1 MRGVRFP
8 AREGERTV
16 TERKH
21 FKQLVRSR
29 MSKTGES
36 YSTARRQV
44 IRQSADPSASQRT
57 PHHFP
62 GNIPVPTAL
71 RALLSHA
78 GVRNPSTKAPF
89 SEAMIFGFDGGI
101 GAGVF
106 AFHYAKE
113 DFSAFYIAGRHGWQD
128 DAHWGHTA
136 LKRLGLTLTV
146 KESSG
151 SKPGEKHLRELLQGG
166 RPVMTWVDASG
177 LPYRALPASFSGGG
191 YHVVTVFGID
201 ESAGTALVGDLA
213 DDVIPVPLAQLAAAR
228 ACIKKFKHRLL
239 AIDRPKQVPD
249 LATLVRGSVRECVDG
264 LTTCK
269 MKNFRLDAFAA
280 WAERLDGSKAADSWE
295 KIFPPGH
302 HLYQGL
308 RSITEYIEYYGTG
321 GGLCR
326 PIFAEFLEESAEA
339 LHDSGLGVLAERYGD
354 LGREWTALAEAALP
368 DAIPAFRETRELLA
382 KKSEALHAEGAGAA
396 ETIGACWASLGEHSA
411 RMKHAFPLD
420 AAGSTALRRDLKRRV
435 TALHARE
442 VEALEALGQ
451 WL

>member
-1 MRGVRFP
+1 
-8 AREGERTV
+8 V

-21 FKQLVRSR
+21 FKLLVRSR
-29 MSKTGES
+29 IGKTGES

-44 IRQSADPSASQRT
+44 IRQAADPSTSSRT

-62 GNIPVPTAL
+62 GSIPVPTAL

-78 GVRNPSTKAPF
+78 GVKNPHTRAPF

-113 DFSAFYIAGRHGWQD
+113 DFSSFYIAGRHGWQD

-136 LKRLGLTLTV
+136 LKRLGLAFTV

-151 SKPGEKHLRELLQGG
+151 VKPGEKHLRELLEGG
-166 RPVMTWVDASG
+166 RPVMSWVDASG
-177 LPYRALPASFSGGG
+177 LSYRGLPASFSGGG

-201 ESAGTALVGDLA
+201 EAAGTALVGDLA
-213 DDVIPVPLAQLAAAR
+213 DDPIPVPLAQLAIAR
-228 ACIKKFKHRLL
+228 GRIKKFKSRLL
-239 AIDRPKQVPD
+239 AIDPPKKVPD
-249 LATLVRGSVRECVDG
+249 LATLVRGSIGECVEG

-308 RSITEYIEYYGTG
+308 RSVTEHIEYYGTG

-339 LHDSGLGVLAERYGD
+339 LGDSGLATLAERYSA
-354 LGREWTALAEAALP
+354 LGREWTALAAAALP
-368 DAIPAFRETRELLA
+368 DEIPAFKETRELLA
-382 KKSEALHAEGAGAA
+382 KKWEGLHTEGAGAA
-396 ETIGACWASLGEHSA
+396 KTIASCRASLDEEEV
-411 RMKHAFPLD
+411 RMKQAFPLD
-420 AAGSTALRRDLKRRV
+420 AARSAALRRDLKHRV
-435 TALHARE
+435 TDLHEGEVAALT
-442 VEALEALGQ
+442 ALAA
-451 WL
+451 WR

>member
-1 MRGVRFP
+1 M
-8 AREGERTV
+8 

-44 IRQSADPSASQRT
+44 IRQAADLSNSRQS

-62 GNIPVPTAL
+62 GSIPVPTAL

-78 GVRNPSTKAPF
+78 GIRNPHTRAPF
-89 SEAMIFGFDGGI
+89 SEAMVFGFDGGI

-113 DFSAFYIAGRHGWQD
+113 DFSSFYVAGRHGWQD

-136 LKRLGLTLTV
+136 LKRLGLSFAV
-146 KESSG
+146 KESAG
-151 SKPGEKHLRELLQGG
+151 VKPGEKHLRDLLEGG

-177 LPYRALPASFSGGG
+177 LPYRALPGSFSGGG

-201 ESAGTALVGDLA
+201 ETAGTALVGDLA
-213 DDVIPVPLAQLAAAR
+213 DDLIPVPLGQLAIAR
-228 ACIKKFKHRLL
+228 GRIKKFKNRVL
-239 AIDRPKQVPD
+239 AIDPPRKVPD
-249 LATLVRGSVRECVDG
+249 LPALVRNSVRECVDG

-269 MKNFRLDAFAA
+269 MKNFRLDAFAT
-280 WAERLDGSKAADSWE
+280 WADRLDGSKAADSWE
-295 KIFPPGH
+295 KIFPPGY

-326 PIFAEFLEESAEA
+326 PIFAEFLEESASA
-339 LHDSGLGVLAERYGD
+339 LGNSGLRSLAERYAE
-354 LGREWTALAEAALP
+354 LGREWTALAAAALP
-368 DAIPAFRETRELLA
+368 ETIPAFRDTRELLA
-382 KKSEALHAEGAGAA
+382 RKWEGLFTEGGDAA
-396 ETIGACWASLGEHSA
+396 PTIGACFASLDEHSA
-411 RMKHAFPLD
+411 RMKKVFPLD
-420 AAGSTALRRDLKRRV
+420 AAASAALRRDLKQRV
-435 TALHARE
+435 TALHAKE
-442 VEALEALGQ
+442 VEALEALGK
-451 WL
+451 WAA

>member
-1 MRGVRFP
+1 M
-8 AREGERTV
+8 

-36 YSTARRQV
+36 YSSARRQV
-44 IRQSADPSASQRT
+44 MRQPADPSTSQRT

-62 GNIPVPTAL
+62 GSIPVPTAL
-71 RALLSHA
+71 RALLAHA
-78 GVRNPSTKAPF
+78 GVRNPHTKAPL
-89 SEAMIFGFDGGI
+89 SEAMVFGFDGGI

-113 DFSAFYIAGRHGWQD
+113 DFSSFFIAGRHGWQD

-136 LKRLGLTLTV
+136 LKRLGLTFTV

-151 SKPGEKHLRELLQGG
+151 VKPAEKHLHELLEGG

-177 LPYRALPASFSGGG
+177 LPYRALP
-191 YHVVTVFGID
+191 GID
-201 ESAGTALVGDLA
+201 EAAGTALVGDLA
-213 DDVIPVPLAQLAAAR
+213 DDLIAVPLPQLAIAR
-228 ACIKKFKHRLL
+228 GRIKKFKNRLL
-239 AIDRPKQVPD
+239 AVEPPKRVPD
-249 LATLVRGSVRECVDG
+249 LATLVRGSLRECVDG

-269 MKNFRLDAFAA
+269 MKNFRLDAFAS
-280 WAERLDGSKAADSWE
+280 WADRLDGSKAADSWE

-326 PIFAEFLEESAEA
+326 PIFAEFLEESSLA
-339 LHDSGLGVLAERYGD
+339 LGDRKLGALAERYGS
-354 LGREWTALAEAALP
+354 LGREWTALAAAALP
-368 DAIPAFRETRELLA
+368 DAFPVFKETRELLA
-382 KKSEALHAEGAGAA
+382 KKWEGLHTEGAGAA
-396 ETIGACWASLGEHSA
+396 ETITACFASLDEHTA
-411 RMKHAFPLD
+411 RIKKSFPLD
-420 AAGSTALRRDLKRRV
+420 AAGSAALRRDLKRRV
-435 TALHARE
+435 TTLYEEEVAALD
-442 VEALEALGQ
+442 ALAK

>member
-1 MRGVRFP
+1 
-8 AREGERTV
+8 V

-44 IRQSADPSASQRT
+44 IRQSADPSTTQRI

-78 GVRNPSTKAPF
+78 GITNPHTGAPY

-113 DFSAFYIAGRHGWQD
+113 DFSSFYVAGRHGWQD

-136 LKRLGLTLTV
+136 LKRLGLVFAV

-151 SKPGEKHLRELLQGG
+151 VKPGEKQLRDLLEGG
-166 RPVMTWVDASG
+166 RPVMTWVDASD
-177 LPYRALPASFSGGG
+177 LPYRALPGSFSGGG

-201 ESAGTALVGDLA
+201 DAAGTALVGDLA
-213 DDVIPVPLAQLAAAR
+213 DDPIPVPLGQLAVAR
-228 ACIKKFKHRLL
+228 ARIKKFKNRVL
-239 AIDRPKQVPD
+239 AIDPPKKLPD
-249 LATLVRGSVRECVDG
+249 LATLIRGSVRECVEG

-302 HLYQGL
+302 HLYAGL

-339 LHDSGLGVLAERYGD
+339 LGDRGLRALADRYAD

-368 DAIPAFRETRELLA
+368 DGIPAFRETRELLA
-382 KKSEALHAEGAGAA
+382 KKWEGLHTEGGHAA
-396 ETIGACWASLGEHSA
+396 DTIGKCFAALDEHSA
-411 RMKHAFPLD
+411 RMRQAFPLD
-420 AAGSTALRRDLKRRV
+420 AAGSAALRRDLKQRV
-435 TALHARE
+435 TALYAKE
-442 VEALEALGQ
+442 VAALEALGM

>member
-1 MRGVRFP
+1 M
-8 AREGERTV
+8 

-29 MSKTGES
+29 MGKTGES

-44 IRQSADPSASQRT
+44 IRQAADPTISNRT

-62 GNIPVPTAL
+62 GSVPVPTAL

-78 GVRNPSTKAPF
+78 GVRNPSTRAPF

-101 GAGVF
+101 GAGLF

-113 DFSAFYIAGRHGWQD
+113 DFSSFYIAGRHGWQD

-136 LKRLGLTLTV
+136 LKRLGFALTV

-151 SKPGEKHLRELLQGG
+151 VKPGEKHLRELLQGS

-177 LPYRALPASFSGGG
+177 LPYRALPGSFSGGG

-201 ESAGTALVGDLA
+201 ETAGTALVGDLA
-213 DDVIPVPLAQLAAAR
+213 DDLIPVPLAQLAAAR
-228 ACIKKFKHRLL
+228 GRIKKFKNRIL
-239 AIDRPKQVPD
+239 AIDPLKQVPD
-249 LATLVRGSVRECVDG
+249 LATLVRGSIRECVDG

-302 HLYQGL
+302 HFYQGL
-308 RSITEYIEYYGTG
+308 RSIAEYIEYYGTG

-339 LHDSGLGVLAERYGD
+339 LGDSGLGALAERYGA
-354 LGREWTALAEAALP
+354 LGREWTALAAAALP
-368 DAIPAFRETRELLA
+368 NAIPAFKETRELLA
-382 KKSEALHAEGAGAA
+382 KKWEGLHTEGAGAA
-396 ETIGACWASLGEHSA
+396 KTIGACWGLLDEHSA
-411 RMKHAFPLD
+411 RMKKAFPLD
-420 AAGSTALRRDLKRRV
+420 AAGSAALRRDLKQRV
-435 TALHARE
+435 TALYQEE
-442 VEALEALGQ
+442 VAALEALGR
-451 WL
+451 WI